1 MKAFS
6 INRFKNYNPTCML
19 SNSQTLKPSNPP
31 TPKPSHSIN
40 CNGRLVNLT
49 IPKIMGILNLTP
61 DSFSDGGKFN
71 NEKSALNHA
80 EKLLK
85 EGAELIDIGP
95 QSTRPNAEFLSSEE
109 EVVRIGNVISL
120 MKKEF
125 PETLISLDTFYAETV
140 KFGFNEGIDIV
151 NDISGGQYDEKMFDT
166 VTETK
171 LPYILMHINPSYE
184 TMHDKIKFADI
195 TLSVNQYFSEKTNL
209 LLQKGVN
216 DIILDPGFGFG
227 KAVEDQMKMIDEVEI
242 LGFGKFPLLIGISR
256 KSFIYKPLGKSPLDI
271 NEETQKLHMKVL
283 KQGAKILRVHDVAE
297 AKKTL
302 DEFLK

>member
-1 MKAFS
+1 M
-6 INRFKNYNPTCML
+6 I
-19 SNSQTLKPSNPP
+19 
-31 TPKPSHSIN
+31 
-40 CNGRLVNLT
+40 
-49 IPKIMGILNLTP
+49 
-61 DSFSDGGKFN
+61 
-71 NEKSALNHA
+71 
-80 EKLLK
+80 K

-95 QSTRPNAEFLSSEE
+95 QSTRPNAEFLNSGEE
-109 EVVRIGNVISL
+109 IVRIGNVISL
-120 MKKEF
+120 IKKEF
-125 PETLISLDTFYAETV
+125 PEASISLDTFYAETV
-140 KFGFNEGIDIV
+140 KFGFNEGIDII

-166 VTETK
+166 VAQTK

-184 TMHDKIKFADI
+184 TMHDKIKFTDI
-195 TLSVNQYFSEKTNL
+195 TSSVNQYFSEKINR

-227 KAVEDQMKMIDEVEI
+227 KTGEDQMKMIDEAEF

-283 KQGAKILRVHDVAE
+283 RQGAKILRVHDVAE
-297 AKKTL
+297 AKTTL